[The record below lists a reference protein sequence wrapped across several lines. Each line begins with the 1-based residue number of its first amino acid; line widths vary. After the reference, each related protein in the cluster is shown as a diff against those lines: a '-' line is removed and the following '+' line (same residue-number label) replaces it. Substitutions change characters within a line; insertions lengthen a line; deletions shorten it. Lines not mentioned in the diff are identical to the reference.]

1 MAITVGHPLGQW
13 EDLAVGEEVPRI
25 MVHQQGVLDIL
36 AEEVVYGILKP
47 VGEGARAVVAQP
59 V

>member
-36 AEEVVYGILKP
+36 GEEVVYGILKP
-47 VGEGARAVVAQP
+47 VGEWARTVVAQA

>member
-13 EDLAVGEEVPRI
+13 EDSVVGEEVPRI
-25 MVHQQGVLDIL
+25 MVHPQGVLDIL
-36 AEEVVYGILKP
+36 REEVVYGILKP
-47 VGEGARAVVAQP
+47 VGEGARTVVAQA